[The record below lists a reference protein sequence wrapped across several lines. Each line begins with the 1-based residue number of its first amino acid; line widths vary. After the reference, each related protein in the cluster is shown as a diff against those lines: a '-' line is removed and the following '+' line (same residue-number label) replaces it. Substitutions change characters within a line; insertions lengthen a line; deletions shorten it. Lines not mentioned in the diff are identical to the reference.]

1 MSKKSKITITKVST
15 GEAIMLEDE
24 RVLFSIDGA
33 SHNMASCVL
42 ADIFNA
48 GIKIIFPG
56 PPAGI
61 KSIDPRKIC
70 PEPSV

>member
-1 MSKKSKITITKVST
+1 MTEKSKITITKVST
-15 GEAIMLEDE
+15 GEAIILEDE
-24 RVLFSIDGA
+24 RVLFSINGA
-33 SHNMASCVL
+33 THNMAACAL
-42 ADIFNA
+42 GDIFNA
-48 GIKIIFPG
+48 GFKMVFPG